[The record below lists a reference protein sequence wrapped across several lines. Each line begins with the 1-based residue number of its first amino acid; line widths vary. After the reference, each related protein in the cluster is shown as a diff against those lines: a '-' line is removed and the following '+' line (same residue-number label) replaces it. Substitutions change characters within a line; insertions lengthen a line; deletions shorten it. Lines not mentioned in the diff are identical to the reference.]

1 MSTPTPGAVIEAYLK
16 LRRQKEELADRH
28 KDEMAPIAASMTK
41 LEAFMLN
48 TLNMSNVDSM
58 AFKGVGTMFK
68 KTVSSC
74 KVAEWDA
81 ILAWIRDKEAWEFL
95 EHRVSKTVV
104 QEYSEQTGELPPGV
118 EMTFDTVVQVR
129 KG

>member
-1 MSTPTPGAVIEAYLK
+1 MSDPKPGEVIAAYLK
-16 LRRQKEELADRH
+16 FRQLKEKMADRH
-28 KDEMAPIAASMTK
+28 KEEMAPINNSMMK
-41 LEAFMLN
+41 LEAFMLD
-48 TLNMSNVDSM
+48 TLNKASVDSM

-74 KVAEWDA
+74 KVQEWDA
-81 ILAWIRDKEAWEFL
+81 ILAWIRAHEAWEFL

-104 QEYSEQTGELPPGV
+104 QEYSEANGEIPPGV
-118 EMTFDTVVQVR
+118 EVTFDTVVQVR